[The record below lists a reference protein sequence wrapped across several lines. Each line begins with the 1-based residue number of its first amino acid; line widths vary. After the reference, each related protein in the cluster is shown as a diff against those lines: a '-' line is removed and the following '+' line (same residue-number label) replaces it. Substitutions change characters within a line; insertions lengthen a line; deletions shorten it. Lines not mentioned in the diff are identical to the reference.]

1 MHARLTGAGAGILAL
16 LVTLTSLAAT
26 NVIELTYDAAG
37 NITQIVRQT
46 AATLTISSLRRQ
58 AGRSAMRSRSMG
70 PASTRTQRTTR

>member
-37 NITQIVRQT
+37 NITQV
-46 AATLTISSLRRQ
+46 
-58 AGRSAMRSRSMG
+58 
-70 PASTRTQRTTR
+70 